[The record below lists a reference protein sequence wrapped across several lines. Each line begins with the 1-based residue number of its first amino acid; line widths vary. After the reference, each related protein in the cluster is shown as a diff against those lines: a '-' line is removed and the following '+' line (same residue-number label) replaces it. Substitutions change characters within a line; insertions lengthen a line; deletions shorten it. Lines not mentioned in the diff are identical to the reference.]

1 MGMTRNCIS
10 VASLLALALLGAC
23 GQKDAAGTA
32 AGPTPAA
39 ASKAEDNT
47 THWKQTE
54 KFGTVNAIVLD
65 GSATLP
71 ARFDAYQR
79 QVATEWLDGEY
90 QKQPDSAFEDYLAL
104 WVRQAASV
112 PAPDWGRLA
121 GIVHAEQ
128 SEESNE
134 FKKADAAAA
143 IQKELKPDPAS
154 LNMVMAWQGDI
165 GGLSGPDVSNGEYY
179 LNLRPGHRTY
189 SVAYNTGKRR
199 MNLRYEPVFGFDHC
213 DSCRDMS
220 FTVKVPIERAR
231 EIESLREKGQDM
243 VRLWGH
249 VTGLT
254 AAQLRDVD
262 RQSASAALSLEVEA
276 IEVGSRQGG
285 EFVRYFVITPEQL
298 ARWKR

>member
-10 VASLLALALLGAC
+10 VASLLALALMGAC
-23 GQKDAAGTA
+23 GQKDAAGNA

-65 GSATLP
+65 GSAALP

-90 QKQPDSAFEDYLAL
+90 QKQPDSAFEDYLAR
-104 WVRQAASV
+104 WIRQAASV
-112 PAPDWGRLA
+112 PSPDWERLA

-128 SEESNE
+128 SEESNT

-165 GGLSGPDVSNGEYY
+165 GGLSGPDVSSGEYY
-179 LNLRPGHRTY
+179 LNLRPGHQTY

-199 MNLRYEPVFGFDHC
+199 MNLRYEPVFGFAHC

-231 EIESLREKGQDM
+231 EIESLREKGKDM

-285 EFVRYFVITPEQL
+285 QFVRYFVITPEQL
-298 ARWKR
+298 ARWKP